1 MFANPKIFNSV
12 GLKWGPETCY
22 FIKLHGDSETPSQL
36 KISNLDQTHI
46 VQMRKL
52 RSREQKMISLE
63 SESQNWGKF
72 DDDDHFNL
80 I

>member
-1 MFANPKIFNSV
+1 
-12 GLKWGPETCY
+12 
-22 FIKLHGDSETPSQL
+22 
-36 KISNLDQTHI
+36 
-46 VQMRKL
+46 MRKL
-52 RSREQKMISLE
+52 RSKEEKIISLE